1 MTNQF
6 NVEQLR
12 QAAEYLKNSI
22 QPEDESLFTTKR
34 RYIFR
39 ILTLISQS
47 NDCWYSDCP
56 FSYFVLKEKI
66 QDELHKLVH
75 GEYNDEISMDLI
87 LLDCMCFVREMIL
100 SEQRQLPEHHK
111 NYLYGNRSLDECWQW
126 FIKLDLND
134 ISKRWHEYFFYIKN
148 ELAISIFNY
157 YLGDKSFQAFLD
169 FDKNIIKSEQK
180 SKELEQKIQ
189 DEINKAD
196 TKIIEVQRLETALK
210 TYKEGFNFVGLSNGF
225 SNLLIKKENSKNCMF
240 WLLVL
245 IGIFIVIIPFIK
257 VVSETNWAEI
267 TWQQLLIGIGLE
279 FVLIYF
285 FRVVLNHYRAAET
298 QIMQLELRLSLCQ
311 FIQNY
316 AEYAKEIKTNDSGA
330 LEKFENLIFSSI
342 LSTDEKIPSTFDGM
356 EQITNLIKELK
367 GKP

>member
-12 QAAEYLKNSI
+12 QAAEYLKNST
-22 QPEDESLFTTKR
+22 QTEDKSLAAKR
-34 RYIFR
+34 IYISR
-39 ILTLISQS
+39 ILTLILKS

-66 QDELHKLVH
+66 QDELHKLVS
-75 GEYNDEISMDLI
+75 GKYNDEIHMDSI
-87 LLDCMCFVREMIL
+87 LLDCMYFVREKIL
-100 SEQRQLPEHHK
+100 SVQRKYPETYK
-111 NYLYGNRSLDECWQW
+111 NYSYGNENLNELWQW
-126 FIKLDLND
+126 FIKLDLNS
-134 ISKRWHEYFFYIKN
+134 INKIYHEDFFYIKN

-157 YLGDKSFQAFLD
+157 HLGGKPFQAFLN
-169 FDKNIIKSEQK
+169 FEENVSRLEEK

-189 DEINKAD
+189 DETNKAD
-196 TKIIEVQRLETALK
+196 TKIREVQRLETALK